1 MTSAKRTIAKI
12 SAILASERDALSH
25 SLIYQIG
32 TTFRQPVH
40 ISFARTKIAA
50 FNSVIEH
57 AENGVTVILIVLAG
71 VHAALCGDRVA
82 TSGAILK
89 TKASYLITHPP
100 YRPSHP
106 PS

>member
-12 SAILASERDALSH
+12 SAILASERYALSH

-57 AENGVTVILIVLAG
+57 AENGVTVILIVLAS
-71 VHAALCGDRVA
+71 VHAALCDAQLAASRP
-82 TSGAILK
+82 ILQ
-89 TKASYLITHPP
+89 TK
-100 YRPSHP
+100 PSHLLP
-106 PS
+106 HLP